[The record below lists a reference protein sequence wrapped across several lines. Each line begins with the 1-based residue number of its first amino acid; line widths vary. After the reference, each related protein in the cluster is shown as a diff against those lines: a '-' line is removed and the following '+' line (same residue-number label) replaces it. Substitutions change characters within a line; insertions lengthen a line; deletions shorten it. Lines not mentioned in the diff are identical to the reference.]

1 MYNMTVTHAS
11 LVTAVNNADAN
22 DSALVDSVLQAV
34 DTALQS
40 AVSKLNA
47 RTPVNSFIFVKTNQ
61 YKKVVD
67 KAVAHLVSL
76 GFNAETYFK
85 RGVIPQLDT
94 YFVKVELS

>member
-1 MYNMTVTHAS
+1 MYSMTVSHAG

-22 DSALVDSVLQAV
+22 DTALVDSVLQAV
-34 DTALQS
+34 DTALQ
-40 AVSKLNA
+40 AAITKLNA
-47 RTPVNSFIFVKTNQ
+47 GTATNSFIFVKTNQ

-76 GFNAETYFK
+76 GFKAETYFK

-94 YFVKVELS
+94 YFVRVELG